1 MKKFK
6 PLMLGVAMALLPF
19 IAQAQDEPTA
29 LKVALNEKTA
39 DIAPTMWGLFFEDIN
54 FAADGGLYAEM
65 IKNYSFEFENP
76 MMGWN
81 RVEDQGAKGYVFNQN
96 HEAPGANHKYLR
108 MQRLNKEGNFGLH
121 NQGFRGMAVK
131 EGLKY
136 TLTFIAKVAKG
147 QDLTVTAKLLDKDQV
162 IGEGSVSGFSDQ
174 WAEYEIVMTAGQT
187 LDGVNFQFLL
197 EGEGDLDVDM
207 ISMFPEDT
215 WKGRK
220 RGLRNDLVQ
229 LLADI
234 NPGFLRFPG
243 GCIVEGFDL
252 ENRYQWKKT
261 IGEMED
267 REVMKNRWNI
277 EFAHRTTPDYYQSF
291 GIGFFEYF
299 QLSEDIGAEPLPIL
313 SCGLACQFNTGEQ
326 VPIGALDQYV
336 NDALDLIE
344 FANGPVDSEWGAKRA
359 EMGHPE
365 PFDLKFIGVG
375 NENWGPQYIERAKIF
390 EKAIKAA
397 YPEVTIVST
406 SGPFPS
412 GREFEYLWGEL
423 RKMNAEL
430 VDEHYYRPPSWFR
443 ENARRYDDYDRSG
456 PKVFAGE
463 YAAHSTTVSEDFK
476 RNNWEAAMSEAA
488 FMTGLERNADIV
500 RLASYAPLF
509 AHVDGWQW
517 NPDLIWFDN
526 LRSYGTTNYHVQK
539 LFSTNP
545 GTAVVPI
552 TAEGE
557 SLAGED
563 GLYASATID
572 ETTNELIFK
581 VVNIASEAKKI
592 TIALDGKYKGN
603 GKGTWLEMADSDL
616 EAYNSLDDPT
626 AVSPQTK
633 SFEVKKKTI
642 ELTLQGQ
649 SVNVGRLKLS
659 K

>member
-1 MKKFK
+1 MKKIK
-6 PLMLGVAMALLPF
+6 PLMLGILAAMAPLFL
-19 IAQAQDEPTA
+19 QAQQEPTE
-29 LKVALNEKTA
+29 LVVDLNEKVS
-39 DIAPTMWGLFFEDIN
+39 DVSPTMWGLFFEDIN

-76 MMGWN
+76 MMGWG
-81 RVEDQGAKGYVFNQN
+81 RVEDHGAKGYVFNRK
-96 HEAPGANHKYLR
+96 HEAAGANHKFLR
-108 MQRLNKEGNFGLH
+108 MQRLNEEGNFGVS
-121 NQGFRGMAVK
+121 NQGFRGIAVK

-147 QDLTVTAKLLDKDQV
+147 ENLTVTAKLWDKDQL
-162 IGEGSVSGFSDQ
+162 IGEGSVSGFSDE
-174 WAEYEIVMTAGQT
+174 WAEYEIEMTSSKT
-187 LDGVNFQFLL
+187 LDGVGFQFLL
-197 EGEGDLDVDM
+197 EGEGELDVDM

-220 RGLRNDLVQ
+220 RGLRKDLVQ
-229 LLADI
+229 LLADM

-252 ENRYQWKKT
+252 ENRYEWKKT
-261 IGEMED
+261 IGNMED
-267 REVMKNRWNI
+267 REVIKNRWNI

-326 VPIGALDQYV
+326 VPIGALDEYV

-344 FANGPVDSEWGAKRA
+344 FANGSVDSKWGAKRA

-365 PFDLKFIGVG
+365 PFGLKFIGVG

-397 YPEVTIVST
+397 YPDVTIVST
-406 SGPFPS
+406 SGPFPD

-423 RKMNAEL
+423 REMEAEL

-443 ENARRYDDYDRSG
+443 ENARRYDDYDRNG

-463 YAAHSTTVSEDFK
+463 YAAHSTTVSENFK
-476 RNNWEAAMSEAA
+476 RNNWEAALSEAA
-488 FMTGLERNADIV
+488 FMTGLERNADVV

-517 NPDLIWFDN
+517 NPDMIWFDN
-526 LRSYGTTNYHVQK
+526 LRSYGTTNYQVQK

-545 GTAVVPI
+545 GTHVLSI
-552 TAEGE
+552 TQEGN
-557 SLAGED
+557 SLAGEN

-572 ETTNELIFK
+572 ENTNELIFK
-581 VVNIASEAKKI
+581 IVNTSSEPKQVSIK
-592 TIALDGKYKGN
+592 LDGKYKGS
-603 GKGTWLEMADSDL
+603 GTGELLEMADKDL
-616 EAYNSLDDPT
+616 EAYNSLDDPE
-626 AVSPQTK
+626 AVIPLSK
-633 SFEVKKKTI
+633 SIEVNKKTI
-642 ELTLQGQ
+642 ELELKGQ
-649 SVNVGRLKLS
+649 SVNVGRVKVA

>member
-1 MKKFK
+1 MKKFR

-81 RVEDQGAKGYVFNQN
+81 RVEDHGAKGYVFNQN
-96 HEAPGANHKYLR
+96 HEAAGVNHKYLR
-108 MQRLNKEGNFGLH
+108 MQRLNEAGNFGLH
-121 NQGFRGMAVK
+121 NQGFRGIAVK

-136 TLTFIAKVAKG
+136 TLTFLAKVAKG
-147 QDLTVTAKLLDKDQV
+147 HNLTVTAKLLDEDQV
-162 IGEGSVSGFSDQ
+162 IGEGSVSDFSDQ

-197 EGEGDLDVDM
+197 EGEGELDVDM

-220 RGLRNDLVQ
+220 RGLRKDLVQ
-229 LLADI
+229 LLADM

-299 QLSEDIGAEPLPIL
+299 QLSEEIGAEPLPIL

-344 FANGPVDSEWGAKRA
+344 FANGPVDSEWGSKRA

-397 YPEVTIVST
+397 YPEITIVST
-406 SGPFPS
+406 SGPFPD

-423 RKMNAEL
+423 KKMDAEL

-443 ENARRYDDYDRSG
+443 ENARRYDDYDRNG

-581 VVNIASEAKKI
+581 VVNIAPEAKKI

-603 GKGTWLEMADSDL
+603 GKGTWLEMADRDL
-616 EAYNSLDDPT
+616 EAYNSLDNPT
-626 AVSPQTK
+626 AVSPKTK

-649 SVNVGRLKLS
+649 SVNVGKV
-659 K
+659 KIK